1 MSTMRNHRYQRKDKF
16 FLFIFLPSRSAK
28 ESERVQPVTVPDLD
42 LGSGEFGGNWYARD
56 LAYGADSLIEN
67 LAGEMG
73 GGTGWL
79 DGWMGRLIYWGGGV
93 LYTAVARLV
102 IVLFTGPRCF
112 CRCSHPGAAY
122 LRHFRFG

>member
-1 MSTMRNHRYQRKDKF
+1 MLKGGVVFCDLAPTYIIVAHRRCQLCVTTATNKKIFF
-16 FLFIFLPSRSAK
+16 FLFFFLPSRPAK

-79 DGWMGRLIYWGGGV
+79 DGWMGRLIYWGGGCCI
-93 LYTAVARLV
+93 RL
-102 IVLFTGPRCF
+102 LLG
-112 CRCSHPGAAY
+112 S
-122 LRHFRFG
+122 